1 MSHKKD
7 KNAKA
12 FAQAKRHRRQW
23 LAFVRMCR
31 YGVNNFTRNAWL
43 TIAATAVMTITLLI
57 ILLTV
62 VAQNVL
68 SDTAAEVGKNIDRS
82 IYLKT
87 GTTEQEAKPIMDD
100 LRKLSN
106 VESISFV
113 SSEAGRSKVA
123 QENKAD
129 MGVLSALN
137 EATNK
142 IPATIRISLRDV
154 NNTKQLVEF
163 VNTNQPLKEY
173 IDAARRPSFMG
184 DRKAATDTIADW
196 TAAAQKIGI
205 GASVVFM
212 AISMLIIFNTIR
224 MAIFNRKDEIEMMK
238 LIGADK
244 NFIRGPFVVE
254 AVVYGFI
261 AAVIATGVGLAIL
274 YSARAGVGEW
284 GLNIRPTLDMFT
296 MYIGFVLLGMIAL
309 GTIIGMISSFLAT
322 RRYLKI

>member
-1 MSHKKD
+1 MSKNT

-12 FAQAKRHRRQW
+12 FAQAKKHRRQW
-23 LAFVRMCR
+23 LTFVRMCR

-57 ILLTV
+57 VLLTA

-68 SDTAAEVGKNIDRS
+68 VDTAVEVGKNIERS

-87 GTTEQEAKPIMDD
+87 DTTEAQAKPIMDD

-106 VESISFV
+106 VDGVTFIS
-113 SSEAGRSKVA
+113 SQEGRAKVA
-123 QENKAD
+123 EENKTD
-129 MGVLSALN
+129 VGTLNALN
-137 EATNK
+137 IATNR
-142 IPATIRISLRDV
+142 IPAVIRIALKNVDDTSQII
-154 NNTKQLVEF
+154 NF

-173 IDAARRPSFMG
+173 IHPERRPNFMQG
-184 DRKAATDTIADW
+184 DRKVATETIAGW
-196 TAAAQKIGI
+196 TMAAQRVGI
-205 GASVVFM
+205 GASVVFV
-212 AISMLIIFNTIR
+212 AISILIIFNTIR
-224 MAIFNRKDEIEMMK
+224 MAIFTRKDEIEMMK

-261 AAVIATGVGLAIL
+261 AAVIATGVGLSLL
-274 YSARAGVGEW
+274 YSVRDGLKDW
-284 GLNIRPTLDMFT
+284 GLNIAPTLDTFT
-296 MYIGFVLLGMIAL
+296 LYIGFVVLGMITVGA
-309 GTIIGMISSFLAT
+309 IIGIISSLLAT

>member
-1 MSHKKD
+1 MSRKD

-12 FAQAKRHRRQW
+12 FAQAKKHRRQW

-31 YGVNNFTRNAWL
+31 YGINNFTRNAWL
-43 TIAATAVMTITLLI
+43 TVAATAVMTITLLI
-57 ILLTV
+57 VLVTV
-62 VAQNVL
+62 AAQNVL
-68 SDTAAEVGKNIDRS
+68 ADTAAEVGKNIDRS
-82 IYLKT
+82 IYLKS
-87 GTTEQEAKPIMDD
+87 GTTEKQAEQIIAD
-100 LRKLSN
+100 LQKLSN
-106 VESISFV
+106 VESVTFI
-113 SSEAGRSKVA
+113 SSEEGRSKVA

-142 IPATIRISLRDV
+142 IPATIRISLKDV
-154 NNTKQLVEF
+154 NNTRQLVEF
-163 VNTNQPLKEY
+163 VNTNQALKDY

-205 GASVVFM
+205 GASIVFM

-261 AAVIATGVGLAIL
+261 AAVIATGAGLAIL

-284 GLNIRPTLDMFT
+284 GLNIAPTLDMFT

-309 GTIIGMISSFLAT
+309 GALVGMISSLLAT